1 MILVNFKKYPETEGE
16 KGEKLARI
24 CKEVMEETGIKV
36 IPVVTELAAEK
47 LNQITE
53 VWLQKPEM
61 MEQAN
66 KMGIKGSLI
75 NHSDY
80 RLTPNQIREIV
91 KKKPEGFELMVCL
104 STLGQAE
111 KWGKKLSN
119 QWIAFEPKEYIGS
132 SEKSVSSEKATT
144 IEKMVKFL
152 DDKKVLVGAGIK
164 SMIDVDIACQLG
176 AKGVLV
182 ATSVVKSEDP
192 KAKLLE
198 LAKGFRV

>member
-1 MILVNFKKYPETEGE
+1 MILVNFKRYPETEGE
-16 KGEKLARI
+16 KGVRLAEI

-36 IPVVTELAAEK
+36 IPVVTELAAER

-61 MEQAN
+61 MAQAS
-66 KMGIKGSLI
+66 KMGIKGSLV

-80 RLTPNQIREIV
+80 RMTPNQIREIV
-91 KKKPEGFELMVCL
+91 KKKPDGFELVVCL

-111 KWGKKLSN
+111 KWGKKLVNCS
-119 QWIAFEPKEYIGS
+119 IAFEPKELIGS
-132 SEKSVSSEKATT
+132 TENSVSSTKALT

-152 DDKKVLVGAGIK
+152 DNKKVLVGAGIK
-164 SMIDVDIACQLG
+164 SLIDVKIASEIG

-198 LAKGFRV
+198 LAQGFRV